1 MGLQVISEC
10 EKYNYSYSNL
20 KQLTLKPFLE
30 CHRTKEYVQKK
41 YGGKSETSN
50 WTNAISCITFTC

>member
-20 KQLTLKPFLE
+20 KQLTLKLLLE

-41 YGGKSETSN
+41 Y
-50 WTNAISCITFTC
+50 